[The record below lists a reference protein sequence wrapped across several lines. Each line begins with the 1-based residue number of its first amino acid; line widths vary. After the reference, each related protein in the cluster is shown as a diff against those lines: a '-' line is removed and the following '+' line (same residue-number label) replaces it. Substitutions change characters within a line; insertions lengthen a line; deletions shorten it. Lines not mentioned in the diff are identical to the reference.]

1 MSKHACVELE
11 SFSVTVQMMEVV
23 HLLGAMGLEEQLLE
37 VLDLVGH
44 MLEVER
50 RPHRRLCQ
58 LDQLRKRELSS
69 SRPTPEESSN
79 HFQGILFPI
88 QI

>member
-23 HLLGAMGLEEQLLE
+23 QLLE
-37 VLDLVGH
+37 AMDLDEQSLEVQDLVGQL
-44 MLEVER
+44 LEVER

-79 HFQGILFPI
+79 HFQEIIFPI

>member
-11 SFSVTVQMMEVV
+11 SFSVTVQMTEVV
-23 HLLGAMGLEEQLLE
+23 QLLE
-37 VLDLVGH
+37 AMDLDEQSLEVQDLVGQL
-44 MLEVER
+44 LEVER

-79 HFQGILFPI
+79 HFQGIIFPI
-88 QI
+88 QN

>member
-23 HLLGAMGLEEQLLE
+23 QLLEAMDLVEQLLE

-50 RPHRRLCQ
+50 RPRRRLCQ
-58 LDQLRKRELSS
+58 PDRLRKRELSS
-69 SRPTPEESSN
+69 SRPTPEESSY
-79 HFQGILFPI
+79 HFQEIIFPI
-88 QI
+88 KI

>member
-1 MSKHACVELE
+1 MSKHAYVELE

-23 HLLGAMGLEEQLLE
+23 HLLEAMDLVEQLLE

-50 RPHRRLCQ
+50 RPRRRLCQ

-79 HFQGILFPI
+79 HFQEIIFPI

>member
-11 SFSVTVQMMEVV
+11 SFSVTVQMTEAV
-23 HLLGAMGLEEQLLE
+23 HLLEAMGLEEQLLE

-50 RPHRRLCQ
+50 RPRQRLCQ
-58 LDQLRKRELSS
+58 PDQLR
-69 SRPTPEESSN
+69 
-79 HFQGILFPI
+79 
-88 QI
+88 

>member
-1 MSKHACVELE
+1 MSKHVCVELK

-23 HLLGAMGLEEQLLE
+23 HLLEAMGLVEQLLE

-44 MLEVER
+44 MLEVGR

-79 HFQGILFPI
+79 HFQANSNLIAS
-88 QI
+88 